1 MSRDLNYYIDKF
13 LNLKVDKASGFPAP
27 HQPILLLSV
36 IEQFER
42 DKISHNQIYLTPEL
56 IASFLKYWSNLV
68 TTDHHSDISLPF
80 FHLSGK
86 KKVKFWHL
94 MPNPGFEAVISSGT
108 KIKGLSALRN
118 TVKYAYL
125 DDELYEY
132 LQDAGSRLKL
142 SEALIRKW
150 FPAKSQQLEKLYE
163 IDELETIQL
172 KLFEKGGAIYTTED
186 VKDEEKIFVR
196 NAAFRRNIVS
206 LYQQHCAFC
215 RLKIVS
221 CDNQNIV
228 DGAHIKPFSEFRD
241 DRFDN
246 GLSLCKN
253 HHWAFDRGWFGIGD
267 DYRIVIPHDRF
278 HEESPTD
285 MRPLK
290 DFDGE
295 EILLPIREIYNP
307 RVDSLQWHRSF
318 WKIA

>member
-1 MSRDLNYYIDKF
+1 MSRDLDYYIDKF
-13 LNLKVDKASGFPAP
+13 IKLNVDKASGVPAP
-27 HQPILLLSV
+27 HQPILLLSI

-42 DKISHNQIYLTPEL
+42 EKISRNQVYLTPDL
-56 IASFLKYWSNLV
+56 IATFLKYWSNLV

-86 KKVKFWHL
+86 KKIKFWHL
-94 MPNPGFEAVISSGT
+94 MPNPGFEAVIDSRT

-132 LQDAGSRLKL
+132 LQDTNSRIKL
-142 SEALIRKW
+142 SEILVRTW
-150 FPAKSQQLEKLYE
+150 FPAKSQQLETLYAV
-163 IDELETIQL
+163 DELETIQL
-172 KLFEKGGAIYTTED
+172 KLFEKGGAVYTAED
-186 VKDEEKIFVR
+186 IKDQEKTFVR

-206 LYQQHCAFC
+206 LYDQHCALC

-221 CDNQNIV
+221 RDSQNIV

-241 DRFDN
+241 DLFDN

-253 HHWAFDRGWFGIGD
+253 HHWAFDRGWFGIRD
-267 DYRIVIPHDRF
+267 DYRIVVPSDRLY
-278 HEESPTD
+278 EETPRD
-285 MRPLK
+285 MRSLQ

-295 EILLPIREIYNP
+295 IILLPNQETHNP
-307 RVDSLQWHRSF
+307 RIDSLQWHRSF

>member
-1 MSRDLNYYIDKF
+1 MSRDLDYYIDKF
-13 LNLKVDKASGFPAP
+13 IKLNVDKASGVPAP
-27 HQPILLLSV
+27 HQPILLLSI

-42 DKISHNQIYLTPEL
+42 EKISRNQIYLTPEL
-56 IASFLKYWSNLV
+56 IATFLKYWSNLV
-68 TTDHHSDISLPF
+68 MTDHHSDISLPF

-86 KKVKFWHL
+86 KKVKFWYL

-125 DDELYEY
+125 DAELYEY
-132 LQDAGSRLKL
+132 LQDASSRLKL
-142 SEALIRKW
+142 SEALVRKW
-150 FPAKSQQLEKLYE
+150 FPAKSQQLEKLYKV
-163 IDELETIQL
+163 DELETIQL
-172 KLFEKGGAIYTTED
+172 KLFEKGGAVYTTEEI
-186 VKDEEKIFVR
+186 KDEEKIFVR

-206 LYQQHCAFC
+206 LYEQHCALC

-221 CDNQNIV
+221 HDNQNIV

-241 DRFDN
+241 DLFDN

-253 HHWAFDRGWFGIGD
+253 HHWSFDRGWFGIGD
-267 DYRIVIPHDRF
+267 DYKVIVPGGRL
-278 HEESPTD
+278 HEETPTD
-285 MRPLK
+285 MRSLQ

-295 EILLPIREIYNP
+295 TILLPNQETYKP
-307 RVDSLQWHRSF
+307 RIDSLQWHRSF